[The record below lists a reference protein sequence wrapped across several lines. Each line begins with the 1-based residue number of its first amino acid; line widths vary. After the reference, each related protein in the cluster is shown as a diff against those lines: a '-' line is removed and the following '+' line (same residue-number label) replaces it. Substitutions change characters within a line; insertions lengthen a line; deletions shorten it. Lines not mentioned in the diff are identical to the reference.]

1 MAPFRPNAVFHRDLI
16 KLPSLKQNAMWWL
29 LRNFLLLIL
38 FTVSA
43 CFTVVHSQEIE
54 EEFILD
60 NPMSVDYLEANLEA
74 EKPRLVLNREIAGK
88 LSRDLESDSVVQA
101 YYQTLK
107 ADATRILQE
116 PLLEHEIYD
125 GKRLLAISRQ
135 MVNRLGIL
143 GMVYHIGRDPDIL
156 ERIDKE
162 LINVSNFPDWNPS
175 HFLDVGEMALGVALA
190 LDWTGED
197 LPASTIELAETA
209 LIEKAIIPGFEG
221 NRGWINGDNNW
232 NQVCHGGLIAAAI
245 TIAERDPEL
254 ASNTISR
261 ALDGMPFAL
270 KEYAPDGIY
279 PEGPTYW
286 DYGTMYSVITASM
299 LTSAFGTDFGIA
311 DSPGFLESADFRML
325 VVGPSGEFFN
335 FFDAGSNVLNS
346 RDRGNQ
352 SEARFN
358 LGNGVVNLTWFAAH
372 TGNPLYYDSSYF
384 MDDGGERRN
393 SRFDGPAMVWL
404 SQYEPG
410 ELRPLPLIWHG
421 QGKNPLAI
429 FRAGDNDPDMFYLA
443 TKGGRG
449 SLPHGHLDAGSF
461 VFDLDGVRWSVDQ
474 GMQSY
479 ADIEQTGFNLWGR
492 TQDAERWTLQAYNN
506 YGHSTLTVNDA
517 LHRADGS
524 APLTNFKDGE
534 EGEDPEAA
542 YDLTEI
548 FEGQLQGAT
557 RRFVKEGSR
566 SILIEDR
573 IEPSESTELV
583 TWQLITTAEVTPVR
597 GGAILQKDGEQLTL
611 EILSPEGV
619 EVSVITMTPPPM
631 ELDKRVENLKRVEIR
646 VPAWLFDGQEGTI
659 GVRLSGD

>member
-1 MAPFRPNAVFHRDLI
+1 MCWF
-16 KLPSLKQNAMWWL
+16 KS
-29 LRNFLLLIL
+29 NFLLLIL
-38 FTVSA
+38 ISLWA
-43 CFTVVHSQEIE
+43 CFTVVLSQEIE

-60 NPMSVDYLEANLEA
+60 NPMSVEYLETNLEQ
-74 EKPRLVLNREIAGK
+74 EKPRLVLNREIARK
-88 LSRDLESDSVVQA
+88 LSSDLESDPVVQA
-101 YYQTLK
+101 YYQTLQ
-107 ADATRILQE
+107 ADAARIMQE
-116 PLLEHEIYD
+116 PFLEHEIYD
-125 GKRLLAISRQ
+125 GRRLLAISRQ

-156 ERIDKE
+156 DRIDKE

-190 LDWTGED
+190 LDWTGGD
-197 LPASTIELAETA
+197 LPSSTIEIAETA
-209 LIEKAIIPGFEG
+209 LIEKAINPSFEG

-245 TIAERDPEL
+245 TIAERDLEL
-254 ASNTISR
+254 TSNTISR

-299 LTSAFGTDFGIA
+299 LSSAFGTDFGIA

-335 FFDAGSNVLNS
+335 FFDAGSNLLNG
-346 RDRGNQ
+346 RGRGDQ
-352 SEARFN
+352 TEAWFN
-358 LGNGVVNLTWFAAH
+358 RGNGVVNLTWFAAH
-372 TGNPLYYDSSYF
+372 TGNPLYYDPSYF
-384 MDDGGERRN
+384 MDDEKERRN

-404 SQYEPG
+404 SQYEHG
-410 ELRPLPLIWHG
+410 ELSPLPLIWQG

-429 FRAGDNDPDMFYLA
+429 FRGGNNDPEHNPELFYLA

-461 VFDLDGVRWSVDQ
+461 VFDLDGVRWSKDQ

-479 ADIEQTGFNLWGR
+479 AAIEQTGFNLWGR
-492 TQDAERWTLQAYNN
+492 AQDAERWTLQAYNN
-506 YGHSTLTVNDA
+506 FGHSTLTVNNA
-517 LHRADGS
+517 LHKADGY
-524 APLTNFKDGE
+524 APLIDFKN
-534 EGEDPEAA
+534 GEDDSEPEVT
-542 YDLTEI
+542 YDMTEI
-548 FEGQLQGAT
+548 FEGHLQGAI
-557 RRFVKEGSR
+557 RKFVKEGSR

-573 IEPSESTELV
+573 IEPSQSTEV
-583 TWQLITTAEVTPVR
+583 ITWQLITTAEVIPVR
-597 GGAILQKDGEQLTL
+597 GGAVLRQEGKELNL

-619 EVSVITMTPPPM
+619 EVSVVSMNPPPM
-631 ELDKRVENLKRVEIR
+631 ELDKRVENLKRVEVR
-646 VPAWLFDGQEGTI
+646 VPAWLFDGQEGI
-659 GVRLSGD
+659 ISVRLSGD